1 MFTPGALLPDCSD
14 RIPAGQCVIQNERQ
28 CGCHLFNLMEFS
40 QIRALNWCLFIFF
53 SPPAGC
59 VCCSTLPPRL
69 AIASSNFLK
78 VRQNRIQTNK
88 KTNAQLWL
96 LPHCHATRRL
106 FSFPLLVV
114 NNNNLRYCQHLFHL
128 LLQLQTVRRMSIRRK
143 TFLHFTPFRLFFF
156 GGGGCP
162 PPQSGKNGADWE
174 AALSYV
180 TKVYELKAQ
189 WAPGTL
195 WPAKSVSLGTCEAMK
210 NKARMSLVRRW

>member
-14 RIPAGQCVIQNERQ
+14 RIPAGQCSIQNERQ
-28 CGCHLFNLMEFS
+28 CGCHLFNLLEFS
-40 QIRALNWCLFIFF
+40 QIRA
-53 SPPAGC
+53 PPPQL
-59 VCCSTLPPRL
+59 LP
-69 AIASSNFLK
+69 AISSK
-78 VRQNRIQTNK
+78 SDKTESKQTK
-88 KTNAQLWL
+88 KTNAQLWAIWL

-114 NNNNLRYCQHLFHL
+114 NNKNLRYCQLLFHL
-128 LLQLQTVRRMSIRRK
+128 LLQLQTVKRMSIRRK
-143 TFLHFTPFRLFFF
+143 TFLHFTPFLAALFFF
-156 GGGGCP
+156 GGWCLCVHLL
-162 PPQSGKNGADWE
+162 SLVKNGADWE

-210 NKARMSLVRRW
+210 NKARMSSVRRR